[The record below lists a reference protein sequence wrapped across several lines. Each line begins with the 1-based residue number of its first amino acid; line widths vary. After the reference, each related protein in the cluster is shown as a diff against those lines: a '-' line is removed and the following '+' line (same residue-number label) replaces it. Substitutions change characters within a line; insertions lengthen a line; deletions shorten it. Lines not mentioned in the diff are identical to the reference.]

1 MTASTD
7 SEVRLAEHF
16 AGRQH
21 TGWVQVREM
30 LAKLK
35 AMNDG
40 KGPPAPPSKRG
51 GSEVGERE
59 REREP
64 PRERSRERERRRS
77 RSRERA
83 RDRSRDR
90 YRARDRDNDRYRDT
104 RDYRDRD
111 RDSRDYRDRRY

>member
-21 TGWVQVREM
+21 MGWVQVREG

-51 GSEVGERE
+51 GSEAGERE
-59 REREP
+59 REP
-64 PRERSRERERRRS
+64 VRERSRSRERRRS

-90 YRARDRDNDRYRDT
+90 YRARDRDYDRYRDT